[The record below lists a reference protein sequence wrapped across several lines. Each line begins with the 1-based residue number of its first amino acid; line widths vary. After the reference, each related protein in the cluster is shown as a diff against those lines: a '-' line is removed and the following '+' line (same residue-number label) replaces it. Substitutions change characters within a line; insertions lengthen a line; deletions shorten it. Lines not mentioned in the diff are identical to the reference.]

1 MTQQTRLRRIP
12 GLSRWNIASTKIR
25 NSVRSAEFRCFV
37 QQCFRIKRFVRRKSS
52 GELMRVVVG
61 ILFPIETIRKIHS
74 EFQTK
79 LFLFE
84 LYLTCIPFADKPLYV
99 HSPRAARNL
108 RDFWVMSQLFLTVDL
123 LPIINSMSRHCMLVI
138 RRGWFLFGIERNFL
152 HQNHW
157 WRKGDSSSYM
167 GRKLLRYHKLYGRK
181 RERTKDDSTDV
192 WRI

>member
-1 MTQQTRLRRIP
+1 MRTVSAKKCRELRRIP

-52 GELMRVVVG
+52 GERMRVVVG
-61 ILFPIETIRKIHS
+61 ILFPTKTTRKIHRKI
-74 EFQTK
+74 QTK
-79 LFLFE
+79 LFLFK
-84 LYLTCIPFADKPLYV
+84 LYLTCIPCADKPLYV

-108 RDFWVMSQLFLTVDL
+108 RDFWVRGQLFLPADL

-152 HQNHW
+152 HQQ
-157 WRKGDSSSYM
+157 
-167 GRKLLRYHKLYGRK
+167 
-181 RERTKDDSTDV
+181 T
-192 WRI
+192 